1 MFRPTNVT
9 NTNPCVSWP
18 DYVYLF
24 YLNIGSSA
32 ICIDHQHGVFLY
44 LLFYCPRPCV
54 YILPLI
60 WQRYK
65 PHQCPRSGSEVYGV
79 GSLQR
84 GGGGG
89 GERCW
94 HQSHQMTFST
104 TNTNIK
110 VTIHR
115 IFSFICKLQQ
125 GAKFAHLPRGEERF
139 GLAQKKFLQ
148 YANT

>member
-1 MFRPTNVT
+1 MGCLDPQ
-9 NTNPCVSWP
+9 VS
-18 DYVYLF
+18 
-24 YLNIGSSA
+24 
-32 ICIDHQHGVFLY
+32 
-44 LLFYCPRPCV
+44 
-54 YILPLI
+54 
-60 WQRYK
+60 
-65 PHQCPRSGSEVYGV
+65 SGSEVYGV
-79 GSLQR
+79 GALQR
-84 GGGGG
+84 GEGGGG

-94 HQSHQMTFST
+94 HQMTLST